1 MRWGISA
8 RCTKAMRERLAAVA
22 QVAGQRFL
30 NALRLQAAH
39 DEHQARAVVV
49 GGPALQV
56 AGRMHQLLH
65 AMHHH
70 RGVGAFHIEDSDEEA
85 QEGNV
90 EEEAK
95 ETVEEIIPVET
106 APVVVPVECK
116 FNSLFL
122 LVKQRK

>member
-1 MRWGISA
+1 MSSFQIPD
-8 RCTKAMRERLAAVA
+8 RLAHPKTAA
-22 QVAGQRFL
+22 SDKIDA
-30 NALRLQAAH
+30 ALKNKR
-39 DEHQARAVVV
+39 
-49 GGPALQV
+49 
-56 AGRMHQLLH
+56 
-65 AMHHH
+65 
-70 RGVGAFHIEDSDEEA
+70 VGAFHIEDSDEEA